1 MENNKLAIA
10 WNPGCFGNFLSV
22 ILHLQ
27 SSQPVDVNI
36 DSPSCHDEQ
45 KHLPKNHGLFH
56 KDIFDST
63 DQINFKK
70 FKTLFPYFPQTHTYL
85 ASYMNYLKFFKR
97 LPQVDNFQEFNI
109 KSITESEKIGLS
121 DRTVFFKSVVTYLW
135 QKAVDKPDNVLPINM
150 LDFFTD
156 PTVFIKKLEE
166 LLEQNLTQQT
176 MDFIST
182 KQQTNYPI
190 YNKYQQSVNDNITK
204 IKQGTDIDLTTT
216 EDILQCFLIAGLVDF
231 NVEKY
236 SLFLRNV
243 QPQYEVNPN
252 LFLKSLITEDK

>member
-1 MENNKLAIA
+1 
-10 WNPGCFGNFLSV
+10 
-22 ILHLQ
+22 
-27 SSQPVDVNI
+27 
-36 DSPSCHDEQ
+36 
-45 KHLPKNHGLFH
+45 
-56 KDIFDST
+56 
-63 DQINFKK
+63 
-70 FKTLFPYFPQTHTYL
+70 
-85 ASYMNYLKFFKR
+85 
-97 LPQVDNFQEFNI
+97 
-109 KSITESEKIGLS
+109 
-121 DRTVFFKSVVTYLW
+121 LW

-243 QPQYEVNPN
+243 QPQYEVDPN

>member
-1 MENNKLAIA
+1 
-10 WNPGCFGNFLSV
+10 
-22 ILHLQ
+22 
-27 SSQPVDVNI
+27 
-36 DSPSCHDEQ
+36 
-45 KHLPKNHGLFH
+45 
-56 KDIFDST
+56 
-63 DQINFKK
+63 
-70 FKTLFPYFPQTHTYL
+70 
-85 ASYMNYLKFFKR
+85 
-97 LPQVDNFQEFNI
+97 
-109 KSITESEKIGLS
+109 
-121 DRTVFFKSVVTYLW
+121 
-135 QKAVDKPDNVLPINM
+135 M

-156 PTVFIKKLEE
+156 PTVFIKKLEG

>member
-1 MENNKLAIA
+1 
-10 WNPGCFGNFLSV
+10 
-22 ILHLQ
+22 
-27 SSQPVDVNI
+27 
-36 DSPSCHDEQ
+36 
-45 KHLPKNHGLFH
+45 
-56 KDIFDST
+56 
-63 DQINFKK
+63 
-70 FKTLFPYFPQTHTYL
+70 
-85 ASYMNYLKFFKR
+85 MNYLKFFKR

-135 QKAVDKPDNVLPINM
+135 QKAVNKPDNVLPINM

-176 MDFIST
+176 MDFISA
-182 KQQTNYPI
+182 KQQINYPI

-216 EDILQCFLIAGLVDF
+216 EDILQCFLIARLVNF

-236 SLFLRNV
+236 SLFLRNI
-243 QPQYEVNPN
+243 QPRYAVDPN
-252 LFLKSLITEDK
+252 LFLKSLITKDK